1 MDRRHLAGN
10 ALQGAKSE
18 RYRVRGRQDAAV
30 PNMDFINE
38 NLLTILILLP
48 LVGAV
53 LTLAYQMFWKQEGQ
67 IKWVTLG
74 ITLLNFLVS
83 LAMFSK
89 STLAGPSG
97 FFFEKNVPW
106 IRAIN
111 TNFHVGV
118 DGLSFWLVILTTFIM
133 PIAVISTWHAVEKR
147 VTAFYIFLLLLE
159 SAMIGVF
166 VSLDLLV
173 FYLFFEASLV
183 PMFFLIGIW
192 GGDNRIYAAVKF
204 FIFTALGSLL
214 MLVAIIALYYIYA
227 DQTGFAGTF
236 DFVVILDAMKT
247 GTLTFA
253 KIPQVGT
260 LLFMAFA
267 LAFAIKVPLFPF
279 HTWLPDAHTEAPTAG
294 SVILAAVLLKMGTYG
309 LMRFNF
315 ALFPD
320 QSREWAW
327 LFITLAIIGII
338 YGALV
343 AMVQPDMKR
352 LVAYSS
358 VAHMGF
364 VILGMFSFTE
374 AGMQGALFTMLSH
387 GVTTGALFLLVGF
400 VYERRHTR
408 EITQFGGLSNVMPI
422 YATIFVITTMASV
435 GLPFLNGFVGE
446 FLIMVGMF
454 QSHVLGVTATTNW
467 NYVAAMLSGTGVI
480 FAAVYLLWM
489 VQRVF
494 FGKVTNAKNKGLA
507 DLSWREIG
515 IMVPLLFLMV
525 YMGVFPKPFL
535 KRSDDV
541 VKAIQERVMHQAG
554 GTIADGSTSR

>member
-1 MDRRHLAGN
+1 
-10 ALQGAKSE
+10 
-18 RYRVRGRQDAAV
+18 
-30 PNMDFINE
+30 MDFINQ

-48 LVGAV
+48 VIGAV
-53 LTLAYQMFWKQEGQ
+53 LTLAHQAFWKSEGQ
-67 IKWVTLG
+67 LKWVTLG
-74 ITLLNFLVS
+74 FTILNFLIS
-83 LAMFSK
+83 LALFSK
-89 STLAGPSG
+89 SALVGGSG
-97 FFFEKNVPW
+97 FSFEQNVPW

-111 TNFHVGV
+111 TNYHVGV
-118 DGLSFWLVILTTFIM
+118 DGLSFWLVLLTTFIM

-147 VTAFYIFLLLLE
+147 ATAFYVFLLLLE

-192 GGDNRIYAAVKF
+192 GGENRVYAAVKF

-227 DQTGFAGTF
+227 DQTGQPGTF
-236 DFVVILDAMKT
+236 DLVTLISALKL
-247 GTLTFA
+247 GTLSLA
-253 KIPQVGT
+253 PQTGM
-260 LLFMAFA
+260 LLFLAFA
-267 LAFAIKVPLFPF
+267 IAFAIKVPLFPF

-294 SVILAAVLLKMGTYG
+294 SVILAAILLKMGTYG

-320 QSREWAW
+320 QARETAW
-327 LFITLAIIGII
+327 VFITLAIIGII

-343 AMVQPDMKR
+343 AMVQPDVKR

-374 AGMQGALFTMLSH
+374 AGMQGAVYQMLNH
-387 GVTTGALFLLVGF
+387 GISTGALFLLVGF
-400 VYERRHTR
+400 IYERRHTR
-408 EITQFGGLSNVMPI
+408 EISQFGGLSNVMPI
-422 YATIFVITTMASV
+422 YATIFVITTMSSI

-454 QSHVLGVTATTNW
+454 QSQALSISAGVNW
-467 NYVAAMLSGTGVI
+467 NYIATMLAGTGVI

-494 FGKVTNAKNKGLA
+494 FGKVTNEKNMTLK

-515 IMVPLLFLMV
+515 LMVPLIVLMV

-535 KRSDDV
+535 KRTDDAV
-541 VKAIQERVMHQAG
+541 QAIRERVVHQAG
-554 GTIADGSTSR
+554 GDFEKTALKPPASADEHR

>member
-1 MDRRHLAGN
+1 
-10 ALQGAKSE
+10 
-18 RYRVRGRQDAAV
+18 
-30 PNMDFINE
+30 MDFINE
-38 NLLTILILLP
+38 NLIPILILLP

-53 LTLAYQMFWKQEGQ
+53 LTLAHQMFWKQEGQ
-67 IKWVTLG
+67 LKWVTLG
-74 ITLLNFLVS
+74 FTVLNFLVS
-83 LAMFSK
+83 LALFSK
-89 STLAGPSG
+89 SAVEGPSG

-106 IRAIN
+106 IKAIN

-227 DQTGFAGTF
+227 DQTGLGGSF
-236 DFVVILDAMKT
+236 DFVAILNAMKM
-247 GTLTFA
+247 GQLTFA
-253 KIPQVGT
+253 GPLAGTGT

-267 LAFAIKVPLFPF
+267 IAFAIKVPLFPF

-343 AMVQPDMKR
+343 AMVQPDIKR

-374 AGMQGALFTMLSH
+374 AGMQGAIYTMLSH

-400 VYERRHTR
+400 IYERRHTR
-408 EITQFGGLSNVMPI
+408 EITQFGGLSNVMPV
-422 YATIFVITTMASV
+422 YATIFVITTMASI

-454 QSHVLGVTATTNW
+454 QSHVLGVTTSVNW
-467 NYVAAMLSGTGVI
+467 NYVATMIAGTGVI

-494 FGKVTNAKNKGLA
+494 FGKVSNAKNKGLA

-515 IMVPLLFLMV
+515 IMVPLIVLMV

-535 KRSDDV
+535 KRTDDV
-541 VKAIQERVMHQAG
+541 VKAIQKRVMHQAG
-554 GTIADGSTSR
+554 GTIAENPSDKR

>member
-1 MDRRHLAGN
+1 MN
-10 ALQGAKSE
+10 
-18 RYRVRGRQDAAV
+18 
-30 PNMDFINE
+30 FITE

-48 LVGAV
+48 VFGGIAV
-53 LTLAYQMFWKQEGQ
+53 LLHQLFWKNDAHQ
-67 IKWVTLG
+67 KWVTLG
-74 ITLLNFLVS
+74 FTLVNFLLS
-83 LAMFSK
+83 LLLIGDKTAS
-89 STLAGPSG
+89 ANG

-106 IRAIN
+106 IPAIN
-111 TNFHVGV
+111 TNYHVGV
-118 DGLSFWLVILTTFIM
+118 DGLSQWLVLLATFIM
-133 PIAVISTWHAVEKR
+133 PIAIISSWHAVER
-147 VTAFYIFLLLLE
+147 SRTAFYVFLLLLE

-192 GGDNRIYAAVKF
+192 GGENRIYAAVKF

-214 MLVAIIALYYIYA
+214 MLAAIIALYFIYA
-227 DQTGFAGTF
+227 DQTGLNGTF
-236 DFVVILDAMKT
+236 DYVVLLNALKNGQMTFADLPYA
-247 GTLTFA
+247 GTLMF
-253 KIPQVGT
+253 
-260 LLFMAFA
+260 LAFA
-267 LAFAIKVPLFPF
+267 LAFSIKVPLFPF

-320 QSREWAW
+320 ESREFAPI
-327 LFITLAIIGII
+327 FIAFAIVGII

-374 AGMQGALFTMLSH
+374 MGMQGAVYQMLNH
-387 GVTTGALFLLVGF
+387 GISTGALFLLVGF
-400 VYERRHTR
+400 IYERRHTR
-408 EITQFGGLSNVMPI
+408 MISEFGGLANVMPLF
-422 YATIFVITTMASV
+422 ATFFVFTSMSSV

-446 FLIMVGMF
+446 FLIMIGMF
-454 QSHVLGVTATTNW
+454 TSSVLAVTESVNW
-467 NYVAAMLSGTGVI
+467 NYVSAMLAGTGVI

-489 VQRVF
+489 MQRVL
-494 FGKVTNAKNKGLA
+494 FGKLTNDKNRSLT
-507 DLSWREIG
+507 DLTYREIG
-515 IMVPLLFLMV
+515 LMVPLLFLMV
-525 YMGVFPKPFL
+525 FMGVYPSPFL
-535 KRSDDV
+535 NVTRQAVIELRD
-541 VKAIQERVMHQAG
+541 RVMHQAG
-554 GTIADGSTSR
+554 GTVEHAETTNAKPVVVAEAKK